1 MKKKNLLLIT
11 IVILLFFT
19 SGCDLFQ
26 KNKEHLLIPDFK
38 IKEDIDRSLVVI
50 NENTI
55 VIKEK
60 TEIISTKAQSI
71 YNSAIVIES
80 EIPSKNKEKI
90 IPHLETIKENSK
102 SIIKDSQEI
111 FKANMSILE
120 IKNILISAKNKVKS
134 TDLILEKLVKERDD
148 LLEENK
154 KILEQ
159 KNSQLHKTLQW
170 LIVSC
175 IVGCGAFIVLFF
187 FTGSKGGLFAAGG
200 CGLVLII
207 TIFVDKYIAYLAIA
221 GGIILLLM
229 VGILIYNIYIKNKA
243 FKEIVKTVEITQ
255 DNLEESVRDK
265 IFGKEDGENGLMRK
279 IQSPST
285 EKLVKK
291 EKSKIDNLWEYAKI
305 YKNGNLNEEK

>member
-1 MKKKNLLLIT
+1 MKKNLILLILT
-11 IVILLFFT
+11 LLLFST
-19 SGCDLFQ
+19 SGCNLLKQ
-26 KNKEHLLIPDFK
+26 NNEHLLIPDFK
-38 IKEDIDRSLVVI
+38 IKEDLDNSIKIINDKTVVI
-50 NENTI
+50 E
-55 VIKEK
+55 EK
-60 TEIISTKAQSI
+60 SDHISITAQEVYNKAVGIQSKI
-71 YNSAIVIES
+71 TDE
-80 EIPSKNKEKI
+80 NKEKI
-90 IPHLETIKENSK
+90 NPDLETIKENSK
-102 SIIKDSQEI
+102 SIIKDSREI
-111 FKANMSILE
+111 LKANMSILE

-134 TDLILEKLVKERDD
+134 TDLILNKIVKERND

-159 KNSQLHKTLQW
+159 KNSQLHRTLQW

-291 EKSKIDNLWEYAKI
+291 EKSKIDNLWRYAKNH
-305 YKNGNLNEEK
+305 KKGNLNGGG